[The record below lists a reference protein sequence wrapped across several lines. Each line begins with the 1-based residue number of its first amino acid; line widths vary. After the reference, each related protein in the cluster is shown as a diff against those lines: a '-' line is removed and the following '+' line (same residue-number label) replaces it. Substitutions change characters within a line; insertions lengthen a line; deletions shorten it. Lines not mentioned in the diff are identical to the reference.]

1 VSGKS
6 ARGTPATEAL
16 TSAGITFALHSYTH
30 HDDSRD
36 FGAEAA
42 RELGVSDLRIFKTL
56 VVDVG
61 SGRPS
66 LAVGIVPVATQLD
79 LKAFA
84 AVVGAK
90 KAAMAKPADASRS
103 SGYVVGGI
111 SPIAQKTQLPAV
123 LDETAQLFD
132 TIFVSA
138 GKRGLQ
144 VELTPADLAAITHAH
159 WGDIA
164 KEFLKRACD

>member
-1 VSGKS
+1 MNGWPAKP
-6 ARGTPATEAL
+6 AGGTPATDAL
-16 TSAGITFALHSYTH
+16 TTAGIAFTLHSYTH

-42 RELGVSDLRIFKTL
+42 RELGVDELRIFKTL

-61 SGRPS
+61 FGRPP
-66 LAVGIVPVATQLD
+66 LAVGVVPVAGQLD

-84 AVVGAK
+84 TAVGAK
-90 KAAMAKPADASRS
+90 KAAMANPAEASRS

-111 SPIAQKTQLPAV
+111 SPIAQKTPLPTV
-123 LDETAQLFD
+123 VDETAQLFD

-144 VELTPADLAAITHAH
+144 VELAPDDLLAITGAT

-164 KEFLKRACD
+164 R

>member
-1 VSGKS
+1 MARVSGKP
-6 ARGTPATEAL
+6 AGGTPATDAL
-16 TSAGITFALHSYTH
+16 TAAGMAFTLHPYTH

-36 FGAEAA
+36 FGPEAA
-42 RELGVSDLRIFKTL
+42 RELGVDEVQIFKTL

-61 SGRPS
+61 TGRPR

-84 AVVGAK
+84 AALGAK
-90 KAAMAKPADASRS
+90 KATMARAADAIRS
-103 SGYVVGGI
+103 TGYVVGGI
-111 SPIAQKTQLPAV
+111 SPIAQKTPLPTV

-132 TIFVSA
+132 TVFVSA
-138 GKRGLQ
+138 GRRGLQ
-144 VELTPADLAAITHAH
+144 VELAPSDLLAITRAG

-164 KEFLKRACD
+164 R

>member
-1 VSGKS
+1 MAGKP
-6 ARGTPATEAL
+6 AGGTPATEAL
-16 TSAGITFALHSYTH
+16 TTAHIAFTLHAYTH
-30 HDDSRD
+30 HDDTRD

-42 RELGVSDLRIFKTL
+42 RELGVDELRIFKTL

-61 SGRPS
+61 IGRPP
-66 LAVGIVPVATQLD
+66 LAVGVVPVAGQLD

-84 AVVGAK
+84 AAVGAK

-111 SPIAQKTQLPAV
+111 SPIGQKTPLPTV

-144 VELTPADLAAITHAH
+144 VELAPADLLAITGAR
-159 WGDIA
+159 WADVA
-164 KEFLKRACD
+164 R

>member
-1 VSGKS
+1 MAGKP
-6 ARGTPATEAL
+6 AGGTPATDAL
-16 TSAGITFALHSYTH
+16 SAAGIAFTLHSYTH

-42 RELGVSDLRIFKTL
+42 RELGVDELRIFKTL
-56 VVDVG
+56 VVDIG
-61 SGRPS
+61 AGRPP
-66 LAVGIVPVATQLD
+66 LAVGVVPVAGQLD

-84 AVVGAK
+84 AAAGAK
-90 KAAMAKPADASRS
+90 KATMAKPAEASRS

-111 SPIAQKTQLPAV
+111 SPIGQKTPLPTV

-132 TIFVSA
+132 TIFVSG

-144 VELTPADLAAITHAH
+144 VELAPDDLLAITGAH
-159 WGDIA
+159 WADVA
-164 KEFLKRACD
+164 R

>member
-1 VSGKS
+1 MAGKPTG
-6 ARGTPATEAL
+6 GTPATDAL
-16 TSAGITFALHSYTH
+16 TAAGIAFTLHSYTH

-42 RELGVSDLRIFKTL
+42 RELGVDELQIFKTL

-61 SGRPS
+61 LGRPP
-66 LAVGIVPVATQLD
+66 LAVGIVPVAGQLD
-79 LKAFA
+79 LKAIA
-84 AVVGAK
+84 AAVGAK
-90 KAAMAKPADASRS
+90 KATMAKPAEASRS

-111 SPIAQKTQLPAV
+111 SPIGQKAPLPTV

-144 VELTPADLAAITHAH
+144 VELAPADLLTITDAR

-164 KEFLKRACD
+164 R

>member
-1 VSGKS
+1 MAGKP
-6 ARGTPATEAL
+6 AGGTPATEAL
-16 TSAGITFALHSYTH
+16 SAAGIAFTLRPYTH

-42 RELGVSDLRIFKTL
+42 RELGVDELRIFKTL

-61 SGRPS
+61 LGRPP
-66 LAVGIVPVATQLD
+66 LAVGVVPVAGQLD

-84 AVVGAK
+84 ASVGAK
-90 KAAMAKPADASRS
+90 RATMAKPAEASRS

-111 SPIAQKTQLPAV
+111 SPIAHRTPLRTV
-123 LDETAQLFD
+123 VDETAQLFD
-132 TIFVSA
+132 TIYVSA

-144 VELTPADLAAITHAH
+144 VELAPDDLLAITGAT

-164 KEFLKRACD
+164 R